1 MLLTA
6 CVVAA
11 VFGFVGSFVAVKVFA
26 DDLRGPQGATGIQ
39 GAPGEPGARG
49 MDGSDGEPGARGPRG
64 RPGKDAKAATL
75 DLGAGDCAGRP
86 YQVVTDV
93 TAVRGE
99 LRVKKSYV
107 CVTH

>member
-11 VFGFVGSFVAVKVFA
+11 VFGFVGAFVAVKVFA
-26 DDLRGPQGATGIQ
+26 DDLRGPQGAMGIQ
-39 GAPGEPGARG
+39 GVPGEPGARG
-49 MDGSDGEPGARGPRG
+49 MDGADGEPGPAGPRG
-64 RPGKDAKAATL
+64 RPGRDAKVSSL
-75 DLGAGDCAGRP
+75 DLGSDGCAGRP

-99 LRVKKSYV
+99 LHVAKDYV
-107 CVTH
+107 CVTR